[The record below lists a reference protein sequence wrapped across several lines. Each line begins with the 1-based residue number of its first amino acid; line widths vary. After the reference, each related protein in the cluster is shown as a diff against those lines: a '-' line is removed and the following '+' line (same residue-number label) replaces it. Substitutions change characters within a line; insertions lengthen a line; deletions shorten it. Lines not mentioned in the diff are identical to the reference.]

1 MECRR
6 SEQRNICVYRFNE
19 LAAKMKKERLFEK
32 ENKGFT
38 LVELLVVI
46 ALLGISIGV
55 TNDILVSLV
64 RSYNKTQIKNEVE
77 QQANF
82 VGLKIE
88 RELRSA
94 AGTTSS
100 GYTNNLVISN
110 EAGGSVTYKLNG
122 NKLQVEN
129 PTGSTAVDLT
139 SSTGISGVTVSCGF
153 SGNTCFWIVGTSP
166 QTVKMHIKFQPVSGN
181 SSEYSEIINAVTIR
195 ATQ

>member
-1 MECRR
+1 
-6 SEQRNICVYRFNE
+6 
-19 LAAKMKKERLFEK
+19 MKVRATLEK

-82 VGLKIE
+82 VGLKLE

-94 AGTTSS
+94 TGTTST
-100 GYTNNLVISN
+100 GYTNTLTISK
-110 EAGGSVTYKLNG
+110 EGSVSVTYKLNG

-129 PTGSTAVDLT
+129 PTGSTAVALT
-139 SSTGISGVTVSCGF
+139 SSLGAGGVSVSCMLNMLTC
-153 SGNTCFWIVGTSP
+153 STCFSVVGTTP
-166 QTVKMHIKFQPVSGN
+166 QTVKMHIRFAPVSGN
-181 SSEYSEIINAVTIR
+181 TGEYSDILNAVTIR
-195 ATQ
+195 SY

>member
-1 MECRR
+1 
-6 SEQRNICVYRFNE
+6 
-19 LAAKMKKERLFEK
+19 LEK

-94 AGTTSS
+94 TGITSV
-100 GYTNNLVISN
+100 GYTNTLTISK
-110 EAGGSVTYKLNG
+110 EGSASVTYKLNG

-129 PTGSTAVDLT
+129 PTGAAAVDLT
-139 SSTGISGVTVSCGF
+139 SSFGTGGVAVSCMLTG
-153 SGNTCFWIVGTSP
+153 STCFSVVGTTP
-166 QTVKMHIKFQPVSGN
+166 QTVKMHIRFAPVSGN
-181 SSEYSEIINAVTIR
+181 SGEYSDILNAVTIR
-195 ATQ
+195 SY

>member
-1 MECRR
+1 
-6 SEQRNICVYRFNE
+6 
-19 LAAKMKKERLFEK
+19 MKVRATLER

-94 AGTTSS
+94 TGTTST
-100 GYTNNLVISN
+100 GYTNTLTISK
-110 EAGGSVTYKLNG
+110 EGSVSVTYELNG
-122 NKLQVEN
+122 NKLQVKN
-129 PTGSTAVDLT
+129 PTGSAAVDLT
-139 SSTGISGVTVSCGF
+139 SSFGTGGVTVSCMLTDSKCF
-153 SGNTCFWIVGTSP
+153 YVVGNSP
-166 QTVKMHIKFQPVSGN
+166 QTVKMHIRFSPVSGN
-181 SSEYSEIINAVTIR
+181 ASEYSEIINVVTIR
-195 ATQ
+195 GS

>member
-1 MECRR
+1 
-6 SEQRNICVYRFNE
+6 
-19 LAAKMKKERLFEK
+19 MKVRATLEK

-82 VGLKIE
+82 VGLKLE

-94 AGTTSS
+94 TGTTST
-100 GYTNNLVISN
+100 GYTNTLTISK
-110 EAGGSVTYKLNG
+110 EGSVSVTYKLNV
-122 NKLQVEN
+122 NKLQVET

-139 SSTGISGVTVSCGF
+139 SSFGAGGVSVSCMLTG
-153 SGNTCFWIVGTSP
+153 STCFSVVGTTP
-166 QTVKMHIKFQPVSGN
+166 QTVKMHIRFAPVSGN
-181 SSEYSEIINAVTIR
+181 TGEYSDILNAVTIR
-195 ATQ
+195 SY

>member
-1 MECRR
+1 
-6 SEQRNICVYRFNE
+6 
-19 LAAKMKKERLFEK
+19 MKVRATLEK

-82 VGLKIE
+82 VGLKLE

-94 AGTTSS
+94 TGTTST
-100 GYTNNLVISN
+100 GYTNTLTISK
-110 EAGGSVTYKLNG
+110 EGSVSVTYKLNG

-139 SSTGISGVTVSCGF
+139 SSFGAGGVSVSCMLTG
-153 SGNTCFWIVGTSP
+153 STCFSVVGTTP
-166 QTVKMHIKFQPVSGN
+166 QTVKMHIRFAPVSGN
-181 SSEYSEIINAVTIR
+181 TGEYSDILNAVTIR
-195 ATQ
+195 SY